1 MFISLPVCPLSGR
14 KNNKIEF
21 FYRFYYRFAVTAV
34 VILVELVFEGSGA
47 GPVVRFVVENAKTGT
62 KNVTGTVSAASQSRV
77 ANLTNYRADDECR
90 DIRDNDRRTDGC
102 LAQDREDDAEEGAD
116 H

>member
-34 VILVELVFEGSGA
+34 VILVELVFEGRVDLFA
-47 GPVVRFVVENAKTGT
+47 CLLKKDDCMWVEA
-62 KNVTGTVSAASQSRV
+62 
-77 ANLTNYRADDECR
+77 C
-90 DIRDNDRRTDGC
+90 
-102 LAQDREDDAEEGAD
+102 
-116 H
+116 

>member
-1 MFISLPVCPLSGR
+1 MFISLPICPLSGR

-34 VILVELVFEGSGA
+34 VFLVELVFEGSGA

-62 KNVTGTVSAASQSRV
+62 KNVTGTVSAGPAARPRITRS
-77 ANLTNYRADDECR
+77 
-90 DIRDNDRRTDGC
+90 
-102 LAQDREDDAEEGAD
+102 
-116 H
+116 